1 MDNSNQVI
9 SEEARKEIEALFHHL
24 PHKQAACIDAL
35 KIVQKYNRW
44 VSDEALVELAPIL
57 EMKTHEIDSVATFY
71 NIIFRK
77 PVGRHVIF
85 LCNSVSCW
93 VMGYEAIHKA
103 VKDHLNIDFGMTTPD
118 DRFTFLPIPCLG
130 TCDHAPALLVD
141 EDLYRDLKPE
151 QISEILAKYE

>member
-1 MDNSNQVI
+1 MSTEQVI
-9 SEEARKEIEALFHHL
+9 PQQAKQEIEQLFDHL

-44 VSDEALVELAPIL
+44 VSDEALQELAPIL
-57 EMKTHEIDSVATFY
+57 DMSVHQIDAVATFY

-93 VMGYEAIHKA
+93 IMGYEEIYKA
-103 VKDHLNIDFGMTTPD
+103 LKEKLRIDFGMTTAD

-130 TCDHAPALLVD
+130 TCDHAPAMIID
-141 EDLYRDLKPE
+141 EDLFRDLKPDMLD
-151 QISEILAKYE
+151 EILAKYA

>member
-1 MDNSNQVI
+1 MAKEKVVSD
-9 SEEARKEIEALFHHL
+9 EAKKEIEKLFHHL

-44 VSDEALVELAPIL
+44 VSDQALEELAPIL
-57 EMKTHEIDSVATFY
+57 EMSPNEIDSVATFY

-93 VMGYEAIHKA
+93 IMGYEDIRKAIKE
-103 VKDHLNIDFGMTTPD
+103 KLQIDFGMTTKD
-118 DRFTFLPIPCLG
+118 NRFTFLPIPCLG
-130 TCDHAPALLVD
+130 TCDHAPALIID
-141 EDLYRDLKPE
+141 EDLYRDLKPA
-151 QISEILAKYE
+151 QLDEILAKYE